1 MRVFPPSVDASRI
14 CPNSVNNSSALD
26 EPALLAF
33 HIGDLGLPR
42 RLHEGFPPRPTISV
56 TRSGMRPWACMN
68 VRVIPS
74 FITTVRSV
82 AYALLLGDALLRV
95 ILL

>member
-1 MRVFPPSVDASRI
+1 
-14 CPNSVNNSSALD
+14 
-26 EPALLAF
+26 
-33 HIGDLGLPR
+33 
-42 RLHEGFPPRPTISV
+42 
-56 TRSGMRPWACMN
+56 MN